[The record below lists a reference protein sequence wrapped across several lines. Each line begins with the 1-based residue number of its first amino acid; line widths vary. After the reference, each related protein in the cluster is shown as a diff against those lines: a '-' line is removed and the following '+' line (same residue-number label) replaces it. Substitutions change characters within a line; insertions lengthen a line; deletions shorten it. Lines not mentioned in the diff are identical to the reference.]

1 MPLQGAFLMKPF
13 YFSIVIPVFNRP
25 DEIDRLLQSL
35 TFQDDKNP
43 FEVVVVEDGSTIDA
57 KQVCDK
63 YSNQLEINYYFK
75 SNSGP
80 GDSRNYGM
88 SQAKGN
94 YFLILDSDCVL
105 PSHYLSTVRK
115 ALSASYTDCFGGA
128 DAAHDSFTFF
138 QKAVNAVM
146 TNPFSTGGVRGAKK
160 GLTRFQP
167 RSFNMGV
174 SKQLFE
180 ATGGFGK
187 IHPGEDPEFVFRA
200 WDLGFKTRFVDGAEV
215 FHERRIRLNTF
226 VKQIY
231 KFGSVRV
238 ILNRMHPKY
247 QSRLF
252 LLPSVFTAG
261 WIILITL
268 LLISFLFNLNAFHL
282 DYIYGGISLYLIY
295 SVLFFANT
303 WYRSKSFRIAVVS
316 VPLLFIQFASYAYG
330 YIRSSLKLIG
340 VSNDRIQVKLPE
352 FFFKDIA

>member
-1 MPLQGAFLMKPF
+1 MKPF

-35 TFQDDKNP
+35 TLQDDKNP
-43 FEVVVVEDGSTIDA
+43 FEVVVVEDGSTIDS
-57 KQVCDK
+57 KQVCDR

-75 SNSGP
+75 PNSGP

-88 SQAKGN
+88 SKAKGN
-94 YFLILDSDCVL
+94 YFLILDSDCIL
-105 PSHYLSTVRK
+105 PSSYLSTVQK
-115 ALSASYTDCFGGA
+115 ALSTSYTDCFGGA
-128 DAAHDSFTFF
+128 DAAHESFTFF
-138 QKAVNAVM
+138 QKVVSAVM
-146 TNPFSTGGVRGAKK
+146 TNPFSTGGIRGRKK

-200 WDLGFKTRFVDGAEV
+200 WDLGFNTRFVDGAEV
-215 FHERRIRLNTF
+215 FHERRIRLNSF

-252 LLPSVFTAG
+252 LLPSVFTIG
-261 WIILITL
+261 WML
-268 LLISFLFNLNAFHL
+268 LVVLSLISFLLNTKA
-282 DYIYGGISLYLIY
+282 LYLDFAYLGILLYLLY
-295 SVLFFANT
+295 SILFFVST
-303 WYRSKSFRIAVVS
+303 WFISKSFQIAIVS
-316 VPLLFIQFASYAYG
+316 VPLMFIQFASYAYG
-330 YIRSSLKLIG
+330 YLRSSVKLIG
-340 VSNDRIQVKLPE
+340 VSRDKIEAKLPE

>member
-1 MPLQGAFLMKPF
+1 MKPF

-43 FEVVVVEDGSTIDA
+43 FEVVVVEDGSTLDA

>member
-1 MPLQGAFLMKPF
+1 MKPF

-35 TFQDDKNP
+35 TLQDDKNP

-57 KQVCDK
+57 KQVCDR

-75 SNSGP
+75 PNSGP

-88 SQAKGN
+88 SKAKGN
-94 YFLILDSDCVL
+94 YFLILDSDCIL
-105 PSHYLSTVRK
+105 TSNYLSTVQK
-115 ALSASYTDCFGGA
+115 ALSTSYTDCFGGA
-128 DAAHDSFTFF
+128 DAAHESFTFF
-138 QKAVNAVM
+138 QKVVNAVM
-146 TNPFSTGGVRGAKK
+146 TNPFSTGGIRGRKI

-200 WDLGFKTRFVDGAEV
+200 WDLGFNTRFVDGAEV
-215 FHERRIRLNTF
+215 FHERRIRLNSF

-252 LLPSVFTAG
+252 LLPSVFTIG
-261 WIILITL
+261 WML
-268 LLISFLFNLNAFHL
+268 LVVLSLISFLLNTKAPYL
-282 DYIYGGISLYLIY
+282 DFAYLGILLYLLY
-295 SVLFFANT
+295 SILFFVST
-303 WYRSKSFRIAVVS
+303 WFISKSFQIAVVS
-316 VPLLFIQFASYAYG
+316 VPLMFIQFASYAYG
-330 YIRSSLKLIG
+330 YLRSSVKLIG
-340 VSNDRIQVKLPE
+340 VSRDKIEAKLPE

>member
-1 MPLQGAFLMKPF
+1 MKPF

-35 TFQDDKNP
+35 TLQDDKNP
-43 FEVVVVEDGSTIDA
+43 FEVVVVEDGSTIDS
-57 KQVCDK
+57 KQVCDR

-75 SNSGP
+75 PNSGP

-88 SQAKGN
+88 SKAKGN
-94 YFLILDSDCVL
+94 YFLILDSDCIL
-105 PSHYLSTVRK
+105 PSSYLSTVQK
-115 ALSASYTDCFGGA
+115 ALSTSYTDCFGGA
-128 DAAHDSFTFF
+128 DAAHESFTFF
-138 QKAVNAVM
+138 QKVVSAVM
-146 TNPFSTGGVRGAKK
+146 TNPFSTGGIRGRKK

-200 WDLGFKTRFVDGAEV
+200 WDLGFNTRFVDGAEV
-215 FHERRIRLNTF
+215 FHERRIRLNSF

-252 LLPSVFTAG
+252 LLPSVFTIG
-261 WIILITL
+261 WML
-268 LLISFLFNLNAFHL
+268 LVVLSLISFLLNTKAPYL
-282 DYIYGGISLYLIY
+282 DFAYLGILLYLLY
-295 SVLFFANT
+295 SILFFVST
-303 WYRSKSFRIAVVS
+303 WFISKSFQIAIVS
-316 VPLLFIQFASYAYG
+316 VPLMFIQFASYAYG
-330 YIRSSLKLIG
+330 YLRSSVKLIG
-340 VSNDRIQVKLPE
+340 VSRDKIEAKLPE

>member
-1 MPLQGAFLMKPF
+1 MKPF

-35 TFQDDKNP
+35 TLQDDKNP

-57 KQVCDK
+57 KQVCDR

-75 SNSGP
+75 PNSGP

-88 SQAKGN
+88 SKAKGN
-94 YFLILDSDCVL
+94 YFLILDSDCIL
-105 PSHYLSTVRK
+105 PSNYLSTVQK
-115 ALSASYTDCFGGA
+115 ALSTSYTDCFGGA
-128 DAAHDSFTFF
+128 DAAHESFTFF
-138 QKAVNAVM
+138 QKVVNAVM
-146 TNPFSTGGVRGAKK
+146 TNPFSTGGIRGRKI

-200 WDLGFKTRFVDGAEV
+200 WDLGFNTRFVDGAEV
-215 FHERRIRLNTF
+215 FHERRIRLNSF

-252 LLPSVFTAG
+252 LLPSVFTIG
-261 WIILITL
+261 WML
-268 LLISFLFNLNAFHL
+268 LVVLSLISFLLNTKAPYFDFAYL
-282 DYIYGGISLYLIY
+282 GILLYLLY
-295 SVLFFANT
+295 SILFFVST
-303 WYRSKSFRIAVVS
+303 WFISKSFQIAVVS
-316 VPLLFIQFASYAYG
+316 VPLMFIQFASYAYG
-330 YIRSSLKLIG
+330 YLRSSVKLIG
-340 VSNDRIQVKLPE
+340 VSRDKIEAKLPE

>member
-1 MPLQGAFLMKPF
+1 MKPF

-35 TFQDDKNP
+35 TLQDDKNP

-57 KQVCDK
+57 KQVCDR

-75 SNSGP
+75 PNSGP

-88 SQAKGN
+88 SKAKGN
-94 YFLILDSDCVL
+94 YFLILDSDCIL
-105 PSHYLSTVRK
+105 PSNYLSTVQK
-115 ALSASYTDCFGGA
+115 ALSTSYTDCFGGA
-128 DAAHDSFTFF
+128 DAAHESFTFF
-138 QKAVNAVM
+138 QKVVNAVM
-146 TNPFSTGGVRGAKK
+146 TNPFSTGGIRGRKK

-215 FHERRIRLNTF
+215 FHERRIRLNSF
-226 VKQIY
+226 AKQIY

-252 LLPSVFTAG
+252 LLPSVFTIG
-261 WIILITL
+261 WML
-268 LLISFLFNLNAFHL
+268 LVVLSLISFLLNTKAPYL
-282 DYIYGGISLYLIY
+282 DFAYLGILLYLLY
-295 SVLFFANT
+295 SILFFVST
-303 WYRSKSFRIAVVS
+303 WFISKSFQIAVVS
-316 VPLLFIQFASYAYG
+316 VPLMFIQFASYAYG
-330 YIRSSLKLIG
+330 YLRSSVKLIG
-340 VSNDRIQVKLPE
+340 VSRDKIEAKLPE

>member
-1 MPLQGAFLMKPF
+1 MKPF

-35 TFQDDKNP
+35 TLQDDKNP

-57 KQVCDK
+57 KQVCDR

-75 SNSGP
+75 PNSGP

-88 SQAKGN
+88 SKAKGN
-94 YFLILDSDCVL
+94 YFLILDSDCIL
-105 PSHYLSTVRK
+105 PSSYLSTVQK
-115 ALSASYTDCFGGA
+115 ALSTSYTDCFGGA
-128 DAAHDSFTFF
+128 DAAHESFTFF
-138 QKAVNAVM
+138 QKVVSAVM
-146 TNPFSTGGVRGAKK
+146 TNPFSTGGIRGRKK

-200 WDLGFKTRFVDGAEV
+200 WDLGFNTRFVDGAEV
-215 FHERRIRLNTF
+215 FHERRIRLNSF

-252 LLPSVFTAG
+252 LLPSVFTIG
-261 WIILITL
+261 WML
-268 LLISFLFNLNAFHL
+268 LVVLSLISFLLNTKA
-282 DYIYGGISLYLIY
+282 LYLDFAYLGILLYLLY
-295 SVLFFANT
+295 SILFFVST
-303 WYRSKSFRIAVVS
+303 WFISKSFQIAIVS
-316 VPLLFIQFASYAYG
+316 VPLMFIQFASYAYG
-330 YIRSSLKLIG
+330 YLRSSVKLIG
-340 VSNDRIQVKLPE
+340 VSRDKIEAKLPE

>member
-1 MPLQGAFLMKPF
+1 MKPF

-35 TFQDDKNP
+35 TLQDDKNP

-57 KQVCDK
+57 KQVCDR

-75 SNSGP
+75 PNSGP

-88 SQAKGN
+88 SKAKGN
-94 YFLILDSDCVL
+94 YFLILDSDCIL
-105 PSHYLSTVRK
+105 PSNYLSTVQK
-115 ALSASYTDCFGGA
+115 ALSTSYTDCFGGA
-128 DAAHDSFTFF
+128 DAAHESFTFF
-138 QKAVNAVM
+138 QKVVNAVM
-146 TNPFSTGGVRGAKK
+146 TNPFSTGGIRGRKI

-200 WDLGFKTRFVDGAEV
+200 WDLGFNTRFVDGAEV
-215 FHERRIRLNTF
+215 FHERRIRLNSF
-226 VKQIY
+226 AKQIY

-252 LLPSVFTAG
+252 LLPSVFTIG
-261 WIILITL
+261 WML
-268 LLISFLFNLNAFHL
+268 LVVLSLISFLLNTKAPYL
-282 DYIYGGISLYLIY
+282 DFAYLGILLYLLY
-295 SVLFFANT
+295 SILFFVST
-303 WYRSKSFRIAVVS
+303 WFISKSFQIAVVS
-316 VPLLFIQFASYAYG
+316 VPLMFIQFASYAYG
-330 YIRSSLKLIG
+330 YLRSSVKLIG
-340 VSNDRIQVKLPE
+340 VSRDKIEAKLPE

>member
-1 MPLQGAFLMKPF
+1 MKPF

-63 YSNQLEINYYFK
+63 YSNQLEINYFFK

-115 ALSASYTDCFGGA
+115 TLSASYTDCFGGA

-200 WDLGFKTRFVDGAEV
+200 WDLGFKTCFVDGAEV

-340 VSNDRIQVKLPE
+340 VSNDRIQAKLPE

>member
-268 LLISFLFNLNAFHL
+268 LLISFLFNLNPFHL

>member
-1 MPLQGAFLMKPF
+1 MEPI

-35 TFQDDKNP
+35 TFQDDNNP
-43 FEVVVVEDGSTIDA
+43 FEVVVVEDGSTNDA
-57 KQVCDK
+57 KQLCES

-75 SNSGP
+75 PNSGP

-88 SQAKGN
+88 SKAKGN

-128 DAAHDSFTFF
+128 DAAHESFTFF
-138 QKAVNAVM
+138 QKVVNAVM
-146 TNPFSTGGVRGAKK
+146 TNPFSTGGVRGRKK

-180 ATGGFGK
+180 TTGGFGK

-215 FHERRIRLNTF
+215 FHERRIRLNSF

-247 QSRLF
+247 QSKLF
-252 LLPSVFTAG
+252 LLPSVFTVG
-261 WIILITL
+261 WMLLIVL
-268 LLISFLFNLNAFHL
+268 LFISFLLNIKSPYLYFAYL
-282 DYIYGGISLYLIY
+282 WLSLYLLY
-295 SVLFFANT
+295 SVLFFVST
-303 WYRSKSFRIAVVS
+303 WFRSKSLQIAVVS
-316 VPLLFIQFASYAYG
+316 VPLMFIQFASYSYG
-330 YIRSSLKLIG
+330 YIRSSVKLIG
-340 VSNDRIQVKLPE
+340 VTGDHIEAKLPE

>member
-43 FEVVVVEDGSTIDA
+43 FEVVVVEDGSTLDA

-105 PSHYLSTVRK
+105 PFHYLSAVCK

>member
-1 MPLQGAFLMKPF
+1 MKPF

-25 DEIDRLLQSL
+25 DEIERLLQSL
-35 TFQDDKNP
+35 TLQDDKNS

-57 KQVCDK
+57 EQVCNK

-75 SNSGP
+75 LNSGP

-88 SQAKGN
+88 SKAKGN

-105 PSHYLSTVRK
+105 PSHYLSTIRK
-115 ALSASYTDCFGGA
+115 ALSTSYTDCFGGA
-128 DAAHDSFTFF
+128 DAAHESFTFF
-138 QKAVNAVM
+138 QKVVNAVM
-146 TNPFSTGGVRGAKK
+146 TNPLSTGGIRGRKK

-215 FHERRIRLNTF
+215 FHERRIRLNSF

-238 ILNRMHPKY
+238 ILNRIHPKY

-252 LLPSVFTAG
+252 LLPSLFTAG
-261 WIILITL
+261 WILLIVL
-268 LLISFLFNLNAFHL
+268 LLISFLFNIKALYL
-282 DYIYGGISLYLIY
+282 DYANMGISLYLLY
-295 SVLFFANT
+295 SVLFFAST
-303 WYRSKSFRIAVVS
+303 WYRSKSLRIAVVS
-316 VPLLFIQFASYAYG
+316 VPLMFIQFASYAYG
-330 YIRSSLKLIG
+330 YLRSSVKLIG
-340 VSNDRIQVKLPE
+340 VTSDHIQAKLPE

>member
-1 MPLQGAFLMKPF
+1 MKPF

-35 TFQDDKNP
+35 TLQDDKNP

-57 KQVCDK
+57 KQVCDR

-75 SNSGP
+75 PNSGP
-80 GDSRNYGM
+80 GDSRNFGM
-88 SQAKGN
+88 SKAKGN
-94 YFLILDSDCVL
+94 YFLILDSDCIL
-105 PSHYLSTVRK
+105 PSHYLSTVQK
-115 ALSASYTDCFGGA
+115 ALSTSYTDCFGGA
-128 DAAHDSFTFF
+128 DAAHESFTFF
-138 QKAVNAVM
+138 QKVVNAVM
-146 TNPFSTGGVRGAKK
+146 TNPFSTGGIRGRKK

-180 ATGGFGK
+180 ASGGFGK

-215 FHERRIRLNTF
+215 FHERRIRLNSF
-226 VKQIY
+226 AKQIY

-252 LLPSVFTAG
+252 LLPSVFTIG
-261 WIILITL
+261 WML
-268 LLISFLFNLNAFHL
+268 LVVLSLISFLLNTKAPYL
-282 DYIYGGISLYLIY
+282 DFAYLGILLYLLY
-295 SVLFFANT
+295 SILFFVST
-303 WYRSKSFRIAVVS
+303 WFISKSFKIAVVS
-316 VPLLFIQFASYAYG
+316 IPLMFIQFASYTYG
-330 YIRSSLKLIG
+330 YLRSSVKLIG
-340 VSNDRIQVKLPE
+340 VSRDKIEAKLPE

>member
-43 FEVVVVEDGSTIDA
+43 FEVVVVEDGSTLDA

-105 PSHYLSTVRK
+105 PSHYLSTVCK

-174 SKQLFE
+174 SKQLFD

-316 VPLLFIQFASYAYG
+316 VPLMFIQFASYAYG

>member
-1 MPLQGAFLMKPF
+1 MKPF

-35 TFQDDKNP
+35 TLQDDKNP

-57 KQVCDK
+57 EQVCNR

-88 SQAKGN
+88 SKAKGN

-105 PSHYLSTVRK
+105 PCHYLSKVRK
-115 ALSASYTDCFGGA
+115 ALSTSYTDCFGGA
-128 DAAHDSFTFF
+128 DAAHESFTFF
-138 QKAVNAVM
+138 QKVVNAVM
-146 TNPFSTGGVRGAKK
+146 TNPLSTGGIRGRKK

-200 WDLGFKTRFVDGAEV
+200 WDLGFKTRFVQGAEV
-215 FHERRIRLNTF
+215 FHERRIRLNSF

-252 LLPSVFTAG
+252 LLPSLFTAG
-261 WIILITL
+261 WIFLIVL
-268 LLISFLFNLNAFHL
+268 LLISFLFNVKALYL
-282 DYIYGGISLYLIY
+282 DYVNFGVSLYLLY
-295 SVLFFANT
+295 SVLFFAST
-303 WYRSKSFRIAVVS
+303 WYRSKSLRIAIVS
-316 VPLLFIQFASYAYG
+316 VPLMFIQFASYAYG
-330 YIRSSLKLIG
+330 YLRSSVKLIG
-340 VSNDRIQVKLPE
+340 VAGDGIQAKLPE

>member
-1 MPLQGAFLMKPF
+1 MKPF

-63 YSNQLEINYYFK
+63 YSNQLEINYFFK

-200 WDLGFKTRFVDGAEV
+200 WDLGFKTRFVQGAEV
-215 FHERRIRLNTF
+215 FHERRIRLNSF

-330 YIRSSLKLIG
+330 YIRSSLKLIR
-340 VSNDRIQVKLPE
+340 VSNDRIQAKLPE

>member
-1 MPLQGAFLMKPF
+1 MKPF

-35 TFQDDKNP
+35 TLQDDKNP

-57 KQVCDK
+57 EQVCNR

-88 SQAKGN
+88 SKAKGN

-105 PSHYLSTVRK
+105 PCHYLSNVRK
-115 ALSASYTDCFGGA
+115 ALSTSYTDCFGGA
-128 DAAHDSFTFF
+128 DAAHESFTFF
-138 QKAVNAVM
+138 QKVVNAVM
-146 TNPFSTGGVRGAKK
+146 TNPLSTGGIRGRKK

-200 WDLGFKTRFVDGAEV
+200 WDLGFKTRFVEGAEV
-215 FHERRIRLNTF
+215 FHERRIRLNSF

-252 LLPSVFTAG
+252 LLPSLFTAG
-261 WIILITL
+261 WIFLIVL
-268 LLISFLFNLNAFHL
+268 LLISFLFNVKALYL
-282 DYIYGGISLYLIY
+282 DYFNLGVSLYLLY
-295 SVLFFANT
+295 SVLFFAST
-303 WYRSKSFRIAVVS
+303 WYRSKSLRIAIVS
-316 VPLLFIQFASYAYG
+316 VPLMFIQFASYAYG
-330 YIRSSLKLIG
+330 YLRSSVKLIG
-340 VSNDRIQVKLPE
+340 VTGDRIQAKLPE

>member
-1 MPLQGAFLMKPF
+1 MKPF

-35 TFQDDKNP
+35 TLQDVKNP
-43 FEVVVVEDGSTIDA
+43 FEVVVVEDGSTIDS
-57 KQVCDK
+57 KQVCDR

-75 SNSGP
+75 PNSGP

-88 SQAKGN
+88 SKAKGN
-94 YFLILDSDCVL
+94 YFLILDSDCIL
-105 PSHYLSTVRK
+105 PSNYLSTVQK
-115 ALSASYTDCFGGA
+115 ALSISYTDCFGGA
-128 DAAHDSFTFF
+128 DAAHESFTFF
-138 QKAVNAVM
+138 QKVVNAVM
-146 TNPFSTGGVRGAKK
+146 TNPFSTGGIRGRKK

-200 WDLGFKTRFVDGAEV
+200 WDLGFNTRFVDGAEV
-215 FHERRIRLNTF
+215 FHERRIRLNSF

-252 LLPSVFTAG
+252 LLPSVFTIG
-261 WIILITL
+261 WML
-268 LLISFLFNLNAFHL
+268 LVVLSLISFLLNTKPPYL
-282 DYIYGGISLYLIY
+282 DFAYLGILLYLLY
-295 SVLFFANT
+295 SILFFVST
-303 WYRSKSFRIAVVS
+303 WFISKSFQIAIVS
-316 VPLLFIQFASYAYG
+316 VPLMFIQFASYAYG
-330 YIRSSLKLIG
+330 YLRSSVKLIG
-340 VSNDRIQVKLPE
+340 VSRDKIEAKLPE

>member
-1 MPLQGAFLMKPF
+1 MKPF

-35 TFQDDKNP
+35 TLQDDKNP
-43 FEVVVVEDGSTIDA
+43 FEVVVIEDGSTIDA
-57 KQVCDK
+57 EQVCNR

-88 SQAKGN
+88 SKAKGN

-105 PSHYLSTVRK
+105 PCHYLSTVRK
-115 ALSASYTDCFGGA
+115 ALSTSYTDCFGGA
-128 DAAHDSFTFF
+128 DAAHESFTFF
-138 QKAVNAVM
+138 QKVVNAVM
-146 TNPFSTGGVRGAKK
+146 TNPLSTGGIRGRKK

-200 WDLGFKTRFVDGAEV
+200 WDLGFKTRFVQGAEV
-215 FHERRIRLNTF
+215 FHERRIRLNSF

-252 LLPSVFTAG
+252 LLPSLFTAG
-261 WIILITL
+261 WIFLIVL
-268 LLISFLFNLNAFHL
+268 LLISFLFNVKALYL
-282 DYIYGGISLYLIY
+282 DYFNLGVSLYLLY
-295 SVLFFANT
+295 SVLFFAST
-303 WYRSKSFRIAVVS
+303 WYRSKSLRIAIVS
-316 VPLLFIQFASYAYG
+316 VPLMFIQFASYAYG
-330 YIRSSLKLIG
+330 YLRSSVKLIG
-340 VSNDRIQVKLPE
+340 VTGDRIQAKLPE

>member
-1 MPLQGAFLMKPF
+1 MKPF

-35 TFQDDKNP
+35 TLQDDKNP

-57 KQVCDK
+57 EQVCNK

-88 SQAKGN
+88 SKAKGN

-105 PSHYLSTVRK
+105 PCHYLSTVRK
-115 ALSASYTDCFGGA
+115 ALSTSYTDCFGGA
-128 DAAHDSFTFF
+128 DAAHESFTFF
-138 QKAVNAVM
+138 QKVVNAVM
-146 TNPFSTGGVRGAKK
+146 TNPLSTGGIRGRKK

-180 ATGGFGK
+180 ATGGFGT

-200 WDLGFKTRFVDGAEV
+200 WDLGFKTRFVEGAEV
-215 FHERRIRLNTF
+215 FHERRIRLNSF

-252 LLPSVFTAG
+252 LLPSLFTAG
-261 WIILITL
+261 WIFLIVL
-268 LLISFLFNLNAFHL
+268 LLISFLFNVKALFL
-282 DYIYGGISLYLIY
+282 DYVNLGISLYLLY
-295 SVLFFANT
+295 SVLFFASN
-303 WYRSKSFRIAVVS
+303 WYRSKSLRIAVVS
-316 VPLLFIQFASYAYG
+316 VPLMFIQFASYTYG
-330 YIRSSLKLIG
+330 YLRSSIKLIG
-340 VSNDRIQVKLPE
+340 VTGDRIQAKLPE

>member
-43 FEVVVVEDGSTIDA
+43 FEVVVVEDGSTLDA

>member
-1 MPLQGAFLMKPF
+1 MKPF

-35 TFQDDKNP
+35 TLQDDKNP

-57 KQVCDK
+57 KQVCDR

-75 SNSGP
+75 PNSGP

-88 SQAKGN
+88 SKAKGN
-94 YFLILDSDCVL
+94 YFLILDSDCIL
-105 PSHYLSTVRK
+105 PSNYLSTVQK
-115 ALSASYTDCFGGA
+115 ALSTSYTDCFGGA
-128 DAAHDSFTFF
+128 DAAHESFTFF
-138 QKAVNAVM
+138 QKVVNAVM
-146 TNPFSTGGVRGAKK
+146 TNPFSTGGIRGRKI

-200 WDLGFKTRFVDGAEV
+200 WDLGFNTRFVDGAEV
-215 FHERRIRLNTF
+215 FHERRIRLNSF

-252 LLPSVFTAG
+252 LLPSVFTIG
-261 WIILITL
+261 WML
-268 LLISFLFNLNAFHL
+268 LVVLSLISFLLNTKAPYLYFAYL
-282 DYIYGGISLYLIY
+282 GILLYLLY
-295 SVLFFANT
+295 SILFFVST
-303 WYRSKSFRIAVVS
+303 WFISKSFQIAVVS
-316 VPLLFIQFASYAYG
+316 VPLMFIQFASYAYG
-330 YIRSSLKLIG
+330 YLRSSVKLIG
-340 VSNDRIQVKLPE
+340 VSRDKIEAKLPE

>member
-1 MPLQGAFLMKPF
+1 MNPF

-35 TFQDDKNP
+35 TLQDDKNP

-57 KQVCDK
+57 KQVCDR

-75 SNSGP
+75 PNSGP

-88 SQAKGN
+88 SKAKGN
-94 YFLILDSDCVL
+94 YFLILDSDCIL
-105 PSHYLSTVRK
+105 PSNYLSTVQK
-115 ALSASYTDCFGGA
+115 ALSTSYIDCFGGA
-128 DAAHDSFTFF
+128 DAAHESFTFF
-138 QKAVNAVM
+138 QKVVNAVM
-146 TNPFSTGGVRGAKK
+146 TNPFSTGGIRGRKK

-215 FHERRIRLNTF
+215 FHERRIRLNSF
-226 VKQIY
+226 AKQIY

-252 LLPSVFTAG
+252 LLPSVFTIG
-261 WIILITL
+261 WML
-268 LLISFLFNLNAFHL
+268 LVVLSLISFLLNTKA
-282 DYIYGGISLYLIY
+282 LYLDFAYLGILLYLLY
-295 SVLFFANT
+295 SILFFVST
-303 WYRSKSFRIAVVS
+303 WFISKSFQIAVVS
-316 VPLLFIQFASYAYG
+316 VPLMFIQFASYAYG
-330 YIRSSLKLIG
+330 YLRSSVKLIG
-340 VSNDRIQVKLPE
+340 VSRDKIEAKLPE

>member
-1 MPLQGAFLMKPF
+1 MKPI

-25 DEIDRLLQSL
+25 DEIDRLLRSL
-35 TFQDDKNP
+35 TFQDDENP
-43 FEVVVVEDGSTIDA
+43 FEVVVVEDGSTNDA
-57 KQVCDK
+57 KQICEG

-75 SNSGP
+75 PNSGP

-88 SQAKGN
+88 TKAKGN

-105 PSHYLSTVRK
+105 PSHYLSTVRE
-115 ALSASYTDCFGGA
+115 ALYTSYTDCFGGA
-128 DAAHDSFTFF
+128 DAAHESFTFF
-138 QKAVNAVM
+138 QKVVNAVM
-146 TNPFSTGGVRGAKK
+146 TNPLSTGGVRGHKK

-167 RSFNMGV
+167 RSFNMGI
-174 SKQLFE
+174 SKQLFD
-180 ATGGFGK
+180 ATDGFGK

-215 FHERRIRLNTF
+215 FHERRIRLNSF

-252 LLPSVFTAG
+252 LLPSVFTFG
-261 WIILITL
+261 WMLLVVL
-268 LLISFLFNLNAFHL
+268 LLFSFLLNPKALYL
-282 DYIYGGISLYLIY
+282 DIVYLGMSLYLLH
-295 SVLFFANT
+295 SLLFFISS
-303 WYRSKSFRIAVVS
+303 WLISKSLQIAVVS
-316 VPLLFIQFASYAYG
+316 VPLMFIQFASYSYG
-330 YIRSSLKLIG
+330 YIRSSIKLIG
-340 VSNDRIQVKLPE
+340 VTSDHIEAKLPE

>member
-63 YSNQLEINYYFK
+63 YSNQLEINYFFK

>member
-1 MPLQGAFLMKPF
+1 MKPF

-35 TFQDDKNP
+35 TLQDDKNP
-43 FEVVVVEDGSTIDA
+43 FEVVVVEDGSTIDS
-57 KQVCDK
+57 KQVCDR

-75 SNSGP
+75 PNSGP

-88 SQAKGN
+88 SKAKGN
-94 YFLILDSDCVL
+94 YFLILDSDCIL
-105 PSHYLSTVRK
+105 PSNYLSTVQK
-115 ALSASYTDCFGGA
+115 ALSTSYTDCFGGA
-128 DAAHDSFTFF
+128 DAAHESFTFF
-138 QKAVNAVM
+138 QKVVSAVM
-146 TNPFSTGGVRGAKK
+146 TNPFSTGGIRGRKI

-200 WDLGFKTRFVDGAEV
+200 WDLGFNTRFVDGAEV
-215 FHERRIRLNTF
+215 FHERRIRLNSF

-252 LLPSVFTAG
+252 LLPSVFTIG
-261 WIILITL
+261 WML
-268 LLISFLFNLNAFHL
+268 LVVLSLISFLLNTKA
-282 DYIYGGISLYLIY
+282 LYLDFAYLGILLYLLY
-295 SVLFFANT
+295 SILFFVST
-303 WYRSKSFRIAVVS
+303 WFISKSFQIAIVS
-316 VPLLFIQFASYAYG
+316 VPLMFIQFASYAYG
-330 YIRSSLKLIG
+330 YLRSSVKLIG
-340 VSNDRIQVKLPE
+340 VSRDKIEAKLPE

>member
-1 MPLQGAFLMKPF
+1 MKPF

-35 TFQDDKNP
+35 TLQDDKNP

-57 KQVCDK
+57 KQVCDR

-75 SNSGP
+75 PNSGP

-88 SQAKGN
+88 SKAKGN
-94 YFLILDSDCVL
+94 YFLILDSDCIL
-105 PSHYLSTVRK
+105 PSNYLSTVQK
-115 ALSASYTDCFGGA
+115 ALFTSYTDCFGGA
-128 DAAHDSFTFF
+128 DAAHESFTFF
-138 QKAVNAVM
+138 QKVVNAVM
-146 TNPFSTGGVRGAKK
+146 TNPFSTGGIRGRKK

-215 FHERRIRLNTF
+215 FHERRIRLNSF
-226 VKQIY
+226 AKQIY

-252 LLPSVFTAG
+252 LLPSVFTIG
-261 WIILITL
+261 WML
-268 LLISFLFNLNAFHL
+268 LVVLSLISFLLNTKAPYL
-282 DYIYGGISLYLIY
+282 DFAYLGILLYLLY
-295 SVLFFANT
+295 SILFFVST
-303 WYRSKSFRIAVVS
+303 WFISKSFQIAVVS
-316 VPLLFIQFASYAYG
+316 VPLMFIQFASYAYG
-330 YIRSSLKLIG
+330 YLRSSVKLIG
-340 VSNDRIQVKLPE
+340 VSRDKIEAKLPE

>member
-1 MPLQGAFLMKPF
+1 MKPF

-35 TFQDDKNP
+35 TLQDDKNP

-57 KQVCDK
+57 KQVCDR

-75 SNSGP
+75 PNSGP

-88 SQAKGN
+88 SKAKGN
-94 YFLILDSDCVL
+94 YFLILDSDCIL
-105 PSHYLSTVRK
+105 PSHYLSTVQK
-115 ALSASYTDCFGGA
+115 ALSTSYTDCFGGA
-128 DAAHDSFTFF
+128 DAARESFTFF
-138 QKAVNAVM
+138 QKVVNAVM
-146 TNPFSTGGVRGAKK
+146 TNPFSTGGIRGRKK

-215 FHERRIRLNTF
+215 FHERRIRLNSF
-226 VKQIY
+226 AKQIY

-252 LLPSVFTAG
+252 LLPSVFTIG
-261 WIILITL
+261 WML
-268 LLISFLFNLNAFHL
+268 LVVLSLISFLLNTKAPYL
-282 DYIYGGISLYLIY
+282 DFAYLGILLYLLY
-295 SVLFFANT
+295 SILFFVST
-303 WYRSKSFRIAVVS
+303 WFISKSFKIAVVS
-316 VPLLFIQFASYAYG
+316 IPLMFIQFASYAYG
-330 YIRSSLKLIG
+330 YLRSSVKLIG
-340 VSNDRIQVKLPE
+340 VSRDKIEAKLPE

>member
-1 MPLQGAFLMKPF
+1 MKPF

-35 TFQDDKNP
+35 TLQDDKNP

-57 KQVCDK
+57 KQVCDR

-75 SNSGP
+75 PNSGP

-88 SQAKGN
+88 SKAKGT
-94 YFLILDSDCVL
+94 YFLILDSDCIL
-105 PSHYLSTVRK
+105 PSHYLSAVQK
-115 ALSASYTDCFGGA
+115 ALSTSYTDCFGGA
-128 DAAHDSFTFF
+128 DAAHESFTFF
-138 QKAVNAVM
+138 QKVVNAVM
-146 TNPFSTGGVRGAKK
+146 TNPFSTGGIRGRKK

-200 WDLGFKTRFVDGAEV
+200 WDLGFKTRFVDGTEV

-247 QSRLF
+247 QSRIF
-252 LLPSVFTAG
+252 LLPSVFTIG
-261 WIILITL
+261 WML
-268 LLISFLFNLNAFHL
+268 LVVLSLISFLLNTKAPYL
-282 DYIYGGISLYLIY
+282 DFAYLGISLYLLY
-295 SVLFFANT
+295 SILFFVST
-303 WYRSKSFRIAVVS
+303 WFISKSFQIAVVS
-316 VPLLFIQFASYAYG
+316 VPLMFIQFASYAYG
-330 YIRSSLKLIG
+330 YLRSSVKLIG
-340 VSNDRIQVKLPE
+340 VSRDKIEAKLPE

>member
-1 MPLQGAFLMKPF
+1 MKPF

-35 TFQDDKNP
+35 TLQDDKNP

-57 KQVCDK
+57 KQVCDR

-75 SNSGP
+75 PNSGP

-88 SQAKGN
+88 SKAKGN
-94 YFLILDSDCVL
+94 YFLILDSDCIL
-105 PSHYLSTVRK
+105 PSNYLSTVQK
-115 ALSASYTDCFGGA
+115 ALSTLYTDCFGGA
-128 DAAHDSFTFF
+128 DAAHESFTFF
-138 QKAVNAVM
+138 QKVVNAVM
-146 TNPFSTGGVRGAKK
+146 TNPFSTGGIRGRKI

-200 WDLGFKTRFVDGAEV
+200 WDLGFNTRFVDGAEV
-215 FHERRIRLNTF
+215 FHERRIRLNSF

-247 QSRLF
+247 QSMLF
-252 LLPSVFTAG
+252 LLPSVFTIG
-261 WIILITL
+261 WML
-268 LLISFLFNLNAFHL
+268 LVVLSLISFLLNTKAPYL
-282 DYIYGGISLYLIY
+282 DFAYLGILLYLLY
-295 SVLFFANT
+295 SILFFVST
-303 WYRSKSFRIAVVS
+303 WFISKSFQIAVVS
-316 VPLLFIQFASYAYG
+316 VPLMFIQFASYAYG
-330 YIRSSLKLIG
+330 YLRSSVKLIG
-340 VSNDRIQVKLPE
+340 VSRDKIEAKLPE